1 MRDSRKHIEYIE
13 SRLNEIKSKNYNI
26 TNLGKVVVEENFDLA
41 RYDDLSSSDSHS
53 IIPAYPKEDSY
64 ILMAS
69 DFKIADMEDYER
81 GYLLVPQKIN
91 RAYAKKLFTNLI
103 DAEDKIYELFKVL
116 FYEHYGTELDR
127 AIFDYEYNIYAFYDY
142 KKHKPHIHNEISN
155 REELEKIFT
164 DLEDILSNDK
174 YSEIH

>member
-64 ILMAS
+64 ILMAF

-116 FYEHYGTELDR
+116 FYEHYGTELDG
-127 AIFDYEYNIYAFYDY
+127 AIFDYEYNI
-142 KKHKPHIHNEISN
+142 HIHNEISN
-155 REELEKIFT
+155 REELEKIFA
-164 DLEDILSNDK
+164 DLEDILSNDNN
-174 YSEIH
+174 SEIH